1 MTRLIL
7 VLVCAGCL
15 VGAPHMFGAK
25 VLRWGGPR
33 TMIAVAL
40 GALVATASSL
50 VVLLVA
56 VIDPPD
62 VPASGIPHV
71 IGRCVEAAG
80 QFFSHPVGH
89 WPQIIAVLALLGLGA
104 RFTYAAAATVWD
116 ARRTRA
122 QLARIGTPLAGFTV
136 VESPVPMAYTVGLRR
151 RMVVVSSSMLSEL
164 TRDERTAILAHERA
178 HVRGRHTVLLTIAR
192 IVGRAFSSLPPVR
205 TATRYL
211 VLGLESAADDA
222 AAKEIGDPVAVA
234 RALLRLAE
242 RSAQGPPA
250 SALGAGDSDVVT
262 RVRRLTRADAGT
274 GRRRPLGVFVTAM
287 TIVLVASLLMVLPA
301 TRKTVSAAAQGREAH
316 ALCHLP
322 HPQGSDET
330 LEHDYYGL

>member
-1 MTRLIL
+1 MIRLGL
-7 VLVCAGCL
+7 VLVCTACL
-15 VGAPHMFGAK
+15 MVAPYAFGTRI
-25 VLRWGGPR
+25 LGWGGPR
-33 TMIAVAL
+33 ATIAIAL
-40 GALVATASSL
+40 GSIVATASSL

-71 IGRCVEAAG
+71 IGRCVEAAS
-80 QFFSHPVGH
+80 QFFSHPVSH

-104 RFTYAAAATVWD
+104 RFAYAAVATVWE

-136 VESPVPMAYTVGLRR
+136 VESPEPLAYTVGLSR
-151 RMVVVSSSMLSEL
+151 RMVVVSSSMLSDL
-164 TRDERTAILAHERA
+164 TLDERAAILAHERA

-242 RSAQGPPA
+242 RSAKGPPA
-250 SALGAGDSDVVT
+250 SALGASESDVVT
-262 RVRRLTRADAGT
+262 RVRRLTRAEVSM
-274 GRRRPLGVFVTAM
+274 GRRRPLGVLVTGM
-287 TIVLVASLLMVLPA
+287 IIVLVASLLMVLPA
-301 TRKTVSAAAQGREAH
+301 TRTTVSAVAQGREVH

-322 HPQGSDET
+322 HPEGSDTTPEA
-330 LEHDYYGL
+330 